1 MRSRRAFSL
10 RGRLLT
16 LLLASMGMAWIGVVA
31 FSYRDAR
38 HEIREMLDAHLA
50 QSAALLIAQ
59 SGHEVFEDDDHKREV
74 HIAAPAHRYE
84 RNVAFQ
90 IWEDGARLRLRSA
103 SAPLTRLAE
112 RDEGF
117 NDVRLEDKRWRVYSR
132 WDETRQFLVQVGE
145 RYEFRDELAKKI
157 SGNLLD
163 PLWVALPALALL
175 IWIGVGQGLRPL
187 RRVNLQLAQRAP
199 ERLDPLDGGR
209 APREV
214 QPLIDTLNDLLARV
228 RAALDKERRFTADA
242 AHELRTP
249 LAALKTQAQV
259 ARAAQ
264 DDATRRH
271 ALDQVL
277 AGCDRASHLVE
288 QMLTLAR
295 LDPQSAAARHAAVDL
310 RSVAAQVVAD
320 IAPVA
325 LAKDI
330 DLGLADGPALAVKGD
345 AVMLVVLLRN
355 LVDNAVRYTQ
365 RGGEVGV
372 AIEAQ
377 GSQARIVVTDNGPGI
392 APDERTKVGQRFY
405 RVLGS
410 EESGSGLGLS
420 IVRRIC
426 DLHGAVMSLDSLPAG
441 SGLRATVI
449 LPRLATIPSEGLRA
463 P

>member
-1 MRSRRAFSL
+1 MKSRRAFSL

-16 LLLASMGMAWIGVVA
+16 LLLASMSMAWIGVVA

-59 SGHEVFEDDDHKREV
+59 SGHEALEEDDDKREV
-74 HIAAPAHRYE
+74 GIVAPAHRYE
-84 RNVAFQ
+84 RKVAFQ
-90 IWEDGARLRLRSA
+90 IWEHGTRLRLRSA
-103 SAPLTRLAE
+103 SAPRTRLAQDE
-112 RDEGF
+112 EGF
-117 NDVRLEDKRWRVYSR
+117 SDVRLEDKAWRVFSR
-132 WDETRQFLVQVGE
+132 WDESHEFLVQVGE
-145 RYEFRDELAKKI
+145 RYEFRDDLAKRI

-163 PLWVALPALALL
+163 PLWVALPALTLL

-199 ERLDPLDGGR
+199 DRLDPLDGGR

-214 QPLIDTLNDLLARV
+214 QPLIDTLNDLLARM

-264 DDATRRH
+264 DDITRRH
-271 ALDQVL
+271 ALGQVL
-277 AGCDRASHLVE
+277 TGCDRASHLVE
-288 QMLTLAR
+288 QLMTLAR

-310 RSVAAQVVAD
+310 RSAAAQVVAD
-320 IAPVA
+320 IAPAA

-330 DLGLADGPALAVKGD
+330 DLSLADGPVVVVKGD
-345 AVMLVVLLRN
+345 AVMLAVLLRN

-392 APDERTKVGQRFY
+392 APDERAKVGQRFY

-426 DLHGAVMSLDSLPAG
+426 DLHGAVLTLDPVPAG
-441 SGLRATVI
+441 SGLRATVVF
-449 LPRLATIPSEGLRA
+449 PRLSDDSL
-463 P
+463 